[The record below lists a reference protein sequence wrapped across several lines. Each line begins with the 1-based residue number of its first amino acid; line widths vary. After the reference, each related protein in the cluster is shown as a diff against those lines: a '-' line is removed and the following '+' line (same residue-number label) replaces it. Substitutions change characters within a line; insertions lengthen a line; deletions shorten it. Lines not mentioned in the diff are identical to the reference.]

1 MSDYPQEGG
10 AQRGRPRVVA
20 ISQLTGGVCVCVH
33 LHPHVCARAYV
44 KAYILGVCLYAERV
58 PEHNLLNGFLKER

>member
-20 ISQLTGGVCVCVH
+20 ISQLTGCVCVH
-33 LHPHVCARAYV
+33 LHPHVYARARMY
-44 KAYILGVCLYAERV
+44 KRIYSEYAYTAKRV

>member
-20 ISQLTGGVCVCVH
+20 ISQLTGCVCVH
-33 LHPHVCARAYV
+33 LHPHVYARAYV
-44 KAYILGVCLYAERV
+44 QTYILGICLY
-58 PEHNLLNGFLKER
+58 GKEGSTAQFT